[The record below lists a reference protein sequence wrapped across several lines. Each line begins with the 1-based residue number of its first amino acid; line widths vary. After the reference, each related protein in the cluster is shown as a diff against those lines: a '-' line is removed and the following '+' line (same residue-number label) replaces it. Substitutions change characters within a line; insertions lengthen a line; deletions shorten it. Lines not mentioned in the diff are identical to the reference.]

1 MEHYDLR
8 VIEDCLV
15 FSYEVECPN
24 YPKENALEQ
33 KKHTSSHDARRK
45 EKRFADMKKT
55 LLRMVLCAMM
65 PLAFLL
71 DLMFEGLCLA
81 GRFLRSCVRGG
92 MKYVPALGTISCF
105 FICTAILYIL

>member
-33 KKHTSSHDARRK
+33 KNYSVCINLILKLNK
-45 EKRFADMKKT
+45 
-55 LLRMVLCAMM
+55 
-65 PLAFLL
+65 L
-71 DLMFEGLCLA
+71 DDEL
-81 GRFLRSCVRGG
+81 
-92 MKYVPALGTISCF
+92 F
-105 FICTAILYIL
+105 FILASCYY